1 MVDRKAPKPQ
11 ASATKLCYAFEV
23 AGRISGANFDM
34 VRAGAAAVEFGWRH
48 HQDRV
53 TARRGRISARD
64 EVTWRTS
71 SANDDGRFPNLLTP
85 NEKRR
90 GLQRAIH

>member
-34 VRAGAAAVEFGWRH
+34 VRAGRPPLSLAG
-48 HQDRV
+48 
-53 TARRGRISARD
+53 
-64 EVTWRTS
+64 
-71 SANDDGRFPNLLTP
+71 
-85 NEKRR
+85 
-90 GLQRAIH
+90 AITKIA